1 MQLNWYSNANVFGKL
16 KLLNKKFDKLEA
28 DVDVI
33 SNANSLFSSRLVDT
47 KRQCWANA
55 QFSRREILEIVEST
69 KISTNDEVEM
79 NVGQIFQSLNCNVN
93 NNNSVACRYL
103 KDQE

>member
-1 MQLNWYSNANVFGKL
+1 MSQVMRT
-16 KLLNKKFDKLEA
+16 
-28 DVDVI
+28 
-33 SNANSLFSSRLVDT
+33 LFSSRLVDT

-93 NNNSVACRYL
+93 KNNLVACRYL